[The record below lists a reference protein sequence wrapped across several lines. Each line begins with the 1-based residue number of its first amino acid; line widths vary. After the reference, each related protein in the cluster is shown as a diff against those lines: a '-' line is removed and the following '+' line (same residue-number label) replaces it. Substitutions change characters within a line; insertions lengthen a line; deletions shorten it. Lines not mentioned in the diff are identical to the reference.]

1 MKPFLHLL
9 TFIFLLTPKIAGAT
23 ATSELAEALARKFA
37 GQSAKE
43 FAETGGETALRNVIA
58 RATSEGGDAAA
69 RQAAGLC
76 ERFGPSVIRAIEGS
90 PARIA
95 QSLSKLPD
103 ALIEAGVRAA
113 AREPQVVGKLVT
125 QFGDDALLV
134 AAKHPGVGTG
144 IVEKLGADGIT
155 LSKGIATPEAVR
167 LARVADD
174 IAAVAPTQRAAV
186 VSKIQRT
193 GTRAFDYLERHP
205 KLLLTSAGVSV
216 FLAVKDDIL
225 GTAQAPG
232 FIERVWERTI
242 DAFHN
247 PLSILFLAVSA
258 LLFAR
263 VALIIVRIVKFR
275 RQSR

>member
-9 TFIFLLTPKIAGAT
+9 TFIFLLAPQIVGAT

-43 FAETGGETALRNVIA
+43 FAEAGGETALRNVIA
-58 RATSEGGDAAA
+58 KAASEGGEAAA
-69 RQAAGLC
+69 SQAAGLC

-95 QSLSKLPD
+95 QSLGKLPD
-103 ALIEAGVRAA
+103 DLIEAGVRAA

-144 IVEKLGADGIT
+144 IVEKLGADGVS
-155 LSKGIATPEAVR
+155 LSKNMATPEAVR
-167 LARVADD
+167 LARLADD
-174 IAAVAPTQRAAV
+174 ISAVAPNQRAAV
-186 VSKIQRT
+186 ISKIQRT
-193 GTRAFDYLERHP
+193 GSRALDYLERHP
-205 KLLLTSAGVSV
+205 KLLLTGAGVSV
-216 FLAVKDDIL
+216 FLAAKDDIL

-232 FIERVWERTI
+232 FVERIWKRSI

-258 LLFAR
+258 MLFAR
-263 VALIIVRIVKFR
+263 VAFIIVRIVKFR
-275 RQSR
+275 RQKR

>member
-1 MKPFLHLL
+1 MKALPRLIAIVLL
-9 TFIFLLTPKIAGAT
+9 MLAPTARAT
-23 ATSELAEALARKFA
+23 VASELTEALVRKFA
-37 GQSAKE
+37 SQSAKE
-43 FAETGGETALRNVIA
+43 FAEAGGETALRNVIA
-58 RATSEGGDAAA
+58 KAASEGGEVAA

-95 QSLSKLPD
+95 QGLGKLPD
-103 ALIEAGVRAA
+103 DLIEAGIRAA
-113 AREPQVVGKLVT
+113 AREPQAVGKLIA

-134 AAKHPGVGTG
+134 AAKHPGVGTT
-144 IVEKLGADGIT
+144 IVEKLGVDGIA
-155 LSKGIATPEAVR
+155 LSKGMATPEAIR

-174 IAAVAPTQRAAV
+174 IAAVAPAQRAAV
-186 VSKIQRT
+186 ISKIQRA
-193 GTRAFDYLERHP
+193 GGRALDYLERHP
-205 KLLLTSAGVSV
+205 KLLLTTAGVSV
-216 FLAVKDDIL
+216 FLAAKDDIL

-232 FIERVWERTI
+232 FVERVWQRTL

-263 VALIIVRIVKFR
+263 VAFIIVRIVKFR
-275 RQSR
+275 RQKP

>member
-1 MKPFLHLL
+1 MKILL
-9 TFIFLLTPKIAGAT
+9 RLLALVLLVMPSTAGAT
-23 ATSELAEALARKFA
+23 VASELAEALARKFA

-43 FAETGGETALRNVIA
+43 FAEVGGETALRTVIA
-58 RATSEGGDAAA
+58 KAASEGGEAAA
-69 RQAAGLC
+69 RQAADLC

-95 QSLSKLPD
+95 QGLGKLPD
-103 ALIEAGVRAA
+103 DLIEAGVRAA

-144 IVEKLGADGIT
+144 IVEKLGADGIA
-155 LSKGIATPEAVR
+155 LSKGMATPEAVR

-193 GTRAFDYLERHP
+193 GGRALDYLERHP

-216 FLAVKDDIL
+216 FLAAKDDIL

-232 FIERVWERTI
+232 FVERVWQRTL

-263 VALIIVRIVKFR
+263 VAFIIVRIVKFR
-275 RQSR
+275 RQRR